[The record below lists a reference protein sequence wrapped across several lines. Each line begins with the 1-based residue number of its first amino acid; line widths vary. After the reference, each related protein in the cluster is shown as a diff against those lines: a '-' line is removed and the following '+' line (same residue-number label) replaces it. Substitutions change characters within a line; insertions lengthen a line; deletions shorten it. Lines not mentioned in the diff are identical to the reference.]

1 MSIRVLFLVIAR
13 GKRHIQRGVVFFLM
27 VGLTH
32 DNIDASFGCWSMKLY
47 EEEFP
52 TIPLLMK
59 SDMDLDNVH
68 VNLHMI
74 EEVPNFKAFIKSY
87 MLKEVDRLVGHTKT
101 QQFRFYMRDDSI
113 LAMQFKLFVHIS

>member
-27 VGLTH
+27 VGHTH
-32 DNIDASFGCWSMKLY
+32 NNIDASFSCWSMKLY
-47 EEEFP
+47 EVEFP

-74 EEVPNFKAFIKSY
+74 EEVSNFKAFIKSY
-87 MLKEVDRLVGHTKT
+87 MLKEVDRLVGYTKT
-101 QQFRFYMRDDSI
+101 QQFCFYIRNDSI
-113 LAMQFKLFVHIS
+113 LAMQFKFFVHIS